1 VFKPLNL
8 SLFIKTCF
16 LSQLCDNQLL
26 NDVLRLIIYKR
37 LKFHEKFHIY
47 LHVNNLID
55 DDLKYVMKKLKNFG
69 MDMKIKVCI

>member
-1 VFKPLNL
+1 MWFSTWILN
-8 SLFIKTCF
+8 
-16 LSQLCDNQLL
+16 QLCDNQML
-26 NDVLRLIIYKR
+26 NGVLHLVISMR

-55 DDLKYVMKKLKNFG
+55 DNLKYVMKKLKDFG